1 MATKLDLS
9 KEHKELY
16 FPPRTP
22 VLVEVPPL
30 DFLVVDGRGA
40 PGGSGYQQAL
50 QAIFSAA
57 YTLKF
62 STKKRDPALDWRV
75 MPLEGLWWVE
85 GVEHL
90 GLQAVDESRKED
102 WKWRALIAQPD
113 YVTAAMLD
121 GAREELARK
130 KKDVPR
136 LADVHLERI
145 DEGLSAQVMHVG
157 PYDAERPTIEAL
169 HAFIDGQGLRIS
181 GHHHEIYLGDPR
193 RTAPERLRTVIRY
206 AVERGG

>member
-1 MATKLDLS
+1 MAAKLDLS
-9 KEHKELY
+9 KQFKELY
-16 FPPRTP
+16 FPPQVP

-30 DFLVVDGRGA
+30 DFLVVDGRGH
-40 PGGSGYQQAL
+40 PEGGAFQEAL
-50 QAIFSAA
+50 QALYGAA

-62 STKKRDPALDWRV
+62 STKAKDASLDWKV
-75 MPLEGLWWVE
+75 MPLEALWWVE

-102 WKWRALIAQPD
+102 WEWRAMIAQPD
-113 YVTAAMLD
+113 YVTGAMLD

-145 DEGLSAQVMHVG
+145 DEGRCAQVMHVG
-157 PYDAERPTIEAL
+157 PYNAERPTIEAL
-169 HAFIDGQGLRIS
+169 HAFIDGQGLRIA
-181 GHHHEIYLGDPR
+181 GRHHEIYLGDPR
-193 RTAPERLRTVIRY
+193 RTAPEKLRTVIRY
-206 AVERGG
+206 AVAAAG

>member
-9 KEHKELY
+9 KQFKELY
-16 FPPRTP
+16 FPPKTP

-30 DFLVVDGRGA
+30 DFLVVDGRGH
-40 PGGSGYQQAL
+40 PEGGAFQEAL
-50 QAIFSAA
+50 QALYSAA

-62 STKKRDPALDWRV
+62 ATKASDPSLDWKV
-75 MPLEGLWWVE
+75 MPLEALWWVE

-90 GLQAVDESRKED
+90 GLQAVDGSRKED
-102 WKWRALIAQPD
+102 WEWRAMIAQPD

-121 GAREELARK
+121 GTREELKRK

-136 LADVHLERI
+136 LADVHVERI
-145 DEGLSAQVMHVG
+145 DEGRCAQVMHVG

-169 HAFIDGQGLRIS
+169 HAFIDEQGLRIA

-193 RTAPERLRTVIRY
+193 RTVPEKLRTVIRY
-206 AVERGG
+206 AVARVG

>member
-9 KEHKELY
+9 KEFRGLY
-16 FPPRTP
+16 LPPKTP

-30 DFLVVDGRGA
+30 GFLVIDGHGA
-40 PGGSGYQQAL
+40 PQSGAFQEAL
-50 QAIFSAA
+50 KALYNAA

-75 MPLEGLWWVE
+75 MPLEALWWVE
-85 GVEHL
+85 GVEFF
-90 GLQAVDESRKED
+90 GAQAVDESRKED
-102 WKWRALIAQPD
+102 WEWRALIAQPD
-113 YVTAAMLD
+113 YVTAEMLD

-145 DEGLSAQVMHVG
+145 DEGRCAQVMHVG
-157 PYDAERPTIEAL
+157 PYDAERPTLERL
-169 HAFIDGQGLRIS
+169 HAFIAEQGMRIS

-206 AVERGG
+206 AVERAD